1 MLDLGERRPLGL
13 LGGPLLMPTPTAQL
27 KPGALIPTEIAKGL
41 DSSKLCSFFF
51 FSSIYPFPKSYL
63 SCCLWAGKKVV

>member
-51 FSSIYPFPKSYL
+51 FLPFILFPSHT
-63 SCCLWAGKKVV
+63 